1 MLNCRQATQLCSEQR
16 DRPLTLGERVALRM
30 HTLIC
35 AHCANF
41 HKQLDF
47 LSQAAR
53 RFREG
58 RRPDEDS

>member
-1 MLNCRQATQLCSEQR
+1 MLNCREATRLCSEQR
-16 DRPLTLGERVALRM
+16 DRPLTLGERIALRF

-53 RFREG
+53 RIREG
-58 RRPDEDS
+58 QRPDQDG

>member
-1 MLNCRQATQLCSEQR
+1 MLNCRQATRLCSEQR
-16 DRPLTLGERVALRM
+16 DRPLSLGERIALQV

-47 LSQAAR
+47 LTLAAR

-58 RRPDEDS
+58 HRPDEDA

>member
-1 MLNCRQATQLCSEQR
+1 MLNCRQATKLCSEQR
-16 DRPLTLGERVALRM
+16 DRSLSFGERIALHL

-41 HKQLDF
+41 HKQLNF
-47 LSQAAR
+47 LSEATR

-58 RRPDEDS
+58 RRPDDES

>member
-1 MLNCRQATQLCSEQR
+1 MLNCREATRLCSERR
-16 DRPLTLGERVALRM
+16 DRPLTLSERIALRL

-58 RRPDEDS
+58 RRPDGDA

>member
-1 MLNCRQATQLCSEQR
+1 MLNCREATRLCSEQR
-16 DRPLTLGERVALRM
+16 DRPLTLSERIALRL

-47 LSQAAR
+47 LSLTAR
-53 RFREG
+53 RFRDG
-58 RRPDEDS
+58 RRPDEDA